1 MPGRVGGGVVAG
13 DFAERIDAL
22 KALVGEG
29 DLGGKLVVDQVYA
42 HYQHEGMDL
51 RHPHGGQ
58 AKFLE
63 TALHQGGYF
72 DQIAATILDGGGR
85 QAMVDAVEKLDN
97 DSAALT
103 PKEATVLARSGH
115 PTVTDNGAVV
125 YDRAPEVPRLSEQ
138 ELRAIHSRGITIH
151 K

>member
-1 MPGRVGGGVVAG
+1 MAG
-13 DFAERIDAL
+13 DFAERIDVL
-22 KALVGEG
+22 KELVGDG
-29 DLGGKLVVDQVYA
+29 DLVGKLEVDQVYA

-63 TALHQGGYF
+63 TALHQGSYF
-72 DQIAATILDGGGR
+72 DAIASTILEGGGR
-85 QAMVDAVEKLDN
+85 QAMVDGVEQLDN
-97 DSAALT
+97 DSAGLT

-115 PTVTDNGAVV
+115 PTVTDQGAVV
-125 YDRAPEVPRLSEQ
+125 YDRAPEVPRLSEA
-138 ELRAIHSRGITIH
+138 ELRAIHGRGVTIH